1 MIIKTTL
8 KLNFSYT
15 FCPFSNTFPKAIIV
29 ESDNAPQTPHN
40 PYCRNIADLVDHF
53 G

>member
-29 ESDNAPQTPHN
+29 ESDNATQIPHN
-40 PYCRNIADLVDHF
+40 PYCRNITDRVDHF